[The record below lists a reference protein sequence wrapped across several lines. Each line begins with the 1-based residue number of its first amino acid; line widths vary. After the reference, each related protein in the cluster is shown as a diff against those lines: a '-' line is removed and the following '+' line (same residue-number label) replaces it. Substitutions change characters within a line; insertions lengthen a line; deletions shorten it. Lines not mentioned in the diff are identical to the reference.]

1 MEPVR
6 KPLVADDDDFQSGY
20 SYPSTSRMNGL
31 LVLLGVVEALGVAA
45 IAMVCYWTA
54 HYRGGFAWDGSGQQF
69 NWHPVL
75 MVVGLVFLY
84 GNGII
89 IYRFVPRLQKKKL
102 KLAHAFIHKAAFVFA
117 VVGLVAV
124 FGFHN
129 ATGLPNAYSLHSWL
143 GLGCV
148 VLFNAQWVLGLSTYM
163 LPFASRW
170 IRTLFMPYHRFLGLA
185 IFALA
190 IATCLTGLTEK
201 LLFSIADTYS
211 KFAPEGILVNCLGLT
226 LVLFG
231 VFVGFIA
238 TKEEWKRQPLP
249 EEQPINMSI
258 E

>member
-84 GNGII
+84 GNGILT
-89 IYRFVPRLQKKKL
+89 YRVFRDQVKFGVKVLHAVLQVTAL
-102 KLAHAFIHKAAFVFA
+102 IFA
-117 VVGLVAV
+117 IVALVAT
-124 FGFHN
+124 FDFHN
-129 ATGLPNAYSLHSWL
+129 ANGIANMYSLHSWV
-143 GLGCV
+143 GLTV
-148 VLFNAQWVLGLSTYM
+148 VILFALQWVLGLSTYM